1 MRLSKQWIN
10 GLVGVSGV
18 LFAGTHLV
26 PGADQPGPVI
36 RAIAAVVA
44 DPAAHTAAAADEGD
58 AGAVATSTNTA
69 LTALASA
76 VRHLSHPKALE
87 AAFHS
92 YFAFKTSH
100 PDDVKKPYLYFVDY
114 GLPSTEPRGY
124 VFDML
129 TLTVVDGPFTV
140 AH

>member
-1 MRLSKQWIN
+1 MPGCTTIFESSGRRIHWGMRLSKQWIN

-44 DPAAHTAAAADEGD
+44 DPADTAAAADEGD

-76 VRHLSHPKALE
+76 VRHLSHPKAL
-87 AAFHS
+87 
-92 YFAFKTSH
+92 
-100 PDDVKKPYLYFVDY
+100 
-114 GLPSTEPRGY
+114 
-124 VFDML
+124 
-129 TLTVVDGPFTV
+129 
-140 AH
+140 